1 MVVQVVDGERE
12 GARRHRRAERVGP
25 NEGVGDVDAGR
36 DIVFAWRDLGEVTVD
51 RAGLGS
57 AAAVAKARAMMMDRS
72 LVATKA
78 TAPWSPTRC
87 RTKQRADS
95 VRKGSDGRLQGLLQR
110 HPGVLIRAVL
120 RDEIPGN
127 QNSPTETFLANY
139 SHSSGTVHPQRS
151 RSRLPTVP
159 AR

>member
-1 MVVQVVDGERE
+1 MRNQ
-12 GARRHRRAERVGP
+12 
-25 NEGVGDVDAGR
+25 
-36 DIVFAWRDLGEVTVD
+36 
-51 RAGLGS
+51 
-57 AAAVAKARAMMMDRS
+57 K
-72 LVATKA
+72 
-78 TAPWSPTRC
+78 
-87 RTKQRADS
+87 RADS
-95 VRKGSDGRLQGLLQR
+95 VRKSNDGRRLQGLLQR